1 MIYLDNA
8 ATTMRK
14 PPQVVQ
20 AVVKALESIG
30 NAGRGAYHASLDASR
45 IIYDTRVKL
54 VEFFGGDHAEQVAF
68 TANSTESLNLAI
80 KGLFYP
86 GDHIITT
93 ALEHN
98 SVLRPLSE
106 LSRSGIITLNTAV
119 PKGCLQ
125 IYNDLNHDLY
135 NLLFCVKHRPM
146 ALTKELSFLPINAR
160 DEFDVLRRQLQGED
174 FTQLYLDEELQ
185 LAEQM
190 FPPPEAEEVKRL
202 LQSRAELS
210 DVRRAAAI
218 YKLQRYSYNGN
229 GDSYGVSSCDIQ
241 RFFRDIWECSHRL
254 KDVAL
259 ENKDFESIITTHNDP
274 QTTVYCDPPYYEA
287 ERYAV
292 EFPRSD
298 HQRLHDVLAQH
309 TGFAMVS
316 YNNCDYIRRLYEDFF
331 IYEVERPNSQS
342 KKKNDIYRE
351 YIMTNYDPRVFA
363 SQMTIF
369 GDYSSD
375 GKICRLVHIPER
387 PLRT

>member
-1 MIYLDNA
+1 MVVSFRIFADGFPQA
-8 ATTMRK
+8 AAAIVPVLHQHRMCVFFRVIDGV
-14 PPQVVQ
+14 P
-20 AVVKALESIG
+20 AVLPLSCF
-30 NAGRGAYHASLDASR
+30 RGAAYICRIKRIGAGITAFFDFVQITASFSSLLLRHRS
-45 IIYDTRVKL
+45 ISFWHWCIHYKTL
-54 VEFFGGDHAEQVAF
+54 VDVFGG
-68 TANSTESLNLAI
+68 
-80 KGLFYP
+80 
-86 GDHIITT
+86 
-93 ALEHN
+93 
-98 SVLRPLSE
+98 
-106 LSRSGIITLNTAV
+106 SGIITLNTAV

>member
-1 MIYLDNA
+1 
-8 ATTMRK
+8 MRD
-14 PPQVVQ
+14 
-20 AVVKALESIG
+20 
-30 NAGRGAYHASLDASR
+30 SL
-45 IIYDTRVKL
+45 IKL
-54 VEFFGGDHAEQVAF
+54 MPWMGGKGQLMWAIQMLLPIHYKTLVDVFGG
-68 TANSTESLNLAI
+68 
-80 KGLFYP
+80 
-86 GDHIITT
+86 
-93 ALEHN
+93 
-98 SVLRPLSE
+98 
-106 LSRSGIITLNTAV
+106 SGIITLNTAV

-254 KDVAL
+254 KDVVL
-259 ENKDFESIITTHNDP
+259 ENKDFESIITAHNDP
-274 QTTVYCDPPYYEA
+274 QTTVYCDPPYPAGWLEHSYVACCGTSVQPVLERLRQNPKLNMVYLCLDNDEA
-287 ERYAV
+287 GEDACENMMEV
-292 EFPRSD
+292 LEEM
-298 HQRLHDVLAQH
+298 DV
-309 TGFAMVS
+309 
-316 YNNCDYIRRLYEDFF
+316 D
-331 IYEVERPNSQS
+331 VERLRPQG
-342 KKKNDIYRE
+342 KDWNDDLCAKR
-351 YIMTNYDPRVFA
+351 
-363 SQMTIF
+363 
-369 GDYSSD
+369 G
-375 GKICRLVHIPER
+375 GHG
-387 PLRT
+387 

>member
-1 MIYLDNA
+1 
-8 ATTMRK
+8 
-14 PPQVVQ
+14 
-20 AVVKALESIG
+20 
-30 NAGRGAYHASLDASR
+30 
-45 IIYDTRVKL
+45 
-54 VEFFGGDHAEQVAF
+54 
-68 TANSTESLNLAI
+68 
-80 KGLFYP
+80 
-86 GDHIITT
+86 
-93 ALEHN
+93 
-98 SVLRPLSE
+98 
-106 LSRSGIITLNTAV
+106 
-119 PKGCLQ
+119 
-125 IYNDLNHDLY
+125 
-135 NLLFCVKHRPM
+135 
-146 ALTKELSFLPINAR
+146 
-160 DEFDVLRRQLQGED
+160 
-174 FTQLYLDEELQ
+174 
-185 LAEQM
+185 M
-190 FPPPEAEEVKRL
+190 FPPPEAEEIKRL
-202 LQSRAELS
+202 LQSRAELA

-309 TGFAMVS
+309 RGFAMVS

>member
-1 MIYLDNA
+1 
-8 ATTMRK
+8 
-14 PPQVVQ
+14 
-20 AVVKALESIG
+20 
-30 NAGRGAYHASLDASR
+30 
-45 IIYDTRVKL
+45 
-54 VEFFGGDHAEQVAF
+54 
-68 TANSTESLNLAI
+68 
-80 KGLFYP
+80 
-86 GDHIITT
+86 
-93 ALEHN
+93 
-98 SVLRPLSE
+98 
-106 LSRSGIITLNTAV
+106 
-119 PKGCLQ
+119 
-125 IYNDLNHDLY
+125 
-135 NLLFCVKHRPM
+135 M

-174 FTQLYLDEELQ
+174 FTQMYLDEELQ

-190 FPPPEAEEVKRL
+190 FPPPEAEEIKRL

-259 ENKDFESIITTHNDP
+259 ENKDFESIITTHNDS

-309 TGFAMVS
+309 RGFAMVS

-369 GDYSSD
+369 GDYSSN

>member
-1 MIYLDNA
+1 MRMARWPTVRQRREA
-8 ATTMRK
+8 A
-14 PPQVVQ
+14 
-20 AVVKALESIG
+20 ICG
-30 NAGRGAYHASLDASR
+30 
-45 IIYDTRVKL
+45 
-54 VEFFGGDHAEQVAF
+54 
-68 TANSTESLNLAI
+68 
-80 KGLFYP
+80 
-86 GDHIITT
+86 
-93 ALEHN
+93 
-98 SVLRPLSE
+98 VLRE
-106 LSRSGIITLNTAV
+106 NGGEITISIFGKVTFV
-119 PKGCLQ
+119 GDDD
-125 IYNDLNHDLY
+125 ILY
-135 NLLFCVKHRPM
+135 DD
-146 ALTKELSFLPINAR
+146 ADAFLDCIR
-160 DEFDVLRRQLQGED
+160 
-174 FTQLYLDEELQ
+174 EEL
-185 LAEQM
+185 
-190 FPPPEAEEVKRL
+190 P
-202 LQSRAELS
+202 
-210 DVRRAAAI
+210 
-218 YKLQRYSYNGN
+218 YNGN

-369 GDYSSD
+369 GDYSSN

>member
-1 MIYLDNA
+1 
-8 ATTMRK
+8 
-14 PPQVVQ
+14 
-20 AVVKALESIG
+20 
-30 NAGRGAYHASLDASR
+30 
-45 IIYDTRVKL
+45 
-54 VEFFGGDHAEQVAF
+54 
-68 TANSTESLNLAI
+68 
-80 KGLFYP
+80 
-86 GDHIITT
+86 
-93 ALEHN
+93 
-98 SVLRPLSE
+98 
-106 LSRSGIITLNTAV
+106 
-119 PKGCLQ
+119 
-125 IYNDLNHDLY
+125 
-135 NLLFCVKHRPM
+135 
-146 ALTKELSFLPINAR
+146 
-160 DEFDVLRRQLQGED
+160 
-174 FTQLYLDEELQ
+174 
-185 LAEQM
+185 M

-241 RFFRDIWECSHRL
+241 RFFRDIWECSHHL

>member
-1 MIYLDNA
+1 
-8 ATTMRK
+8 MRDSLIK
-14 PPQVVQ
+14 LMPWVGG
-20 AVVKALESIG
+20 KAQLMWAIQMLLPT
-30 NAGRGAYHASLDASR
+30 Y
-45 IIYDTRVKL
+45 YKTL
-54 VEFFGGDHAEQVAF
+54 VDVFGG
-68 TANSTESLNLAI
+68 
-80 KGLFYP
+80 
-86 GDHIITT
+86 
-93 ALEHN
+93 
-98 SVLRPLSE
+98 
-106 LSRSGIITLNTAV
+106 SGIITLNTSV

-135 NLLFCVKHRPM
+135 NLIFCVKYRPM
-146 ALTKELSFLPINAR
+146 ALTRELSFLPVNAH
-160 DEFDVLRRQLQGED
+160 DEFDILCRQLRGED
-174 FTQLYLDEELQ
+174 FTLMYLDEELQ

-190 FPPPEAEEVKRL
+190 LPPPEAEQVKWL
-202 LQSRAELS
+202 LQSRAALS
-210 DVRRAAAI
+210 DVRRAAAF
-218 YKLQRYSYNGN
+218 YKLQRYSYNAS
-229 GDSYGVSSCDIQ
+229 GDSYGVGSCDIR
-241 RFFRDIWECSHRL
+241 RFLRDIWECSHRL
-254 KDVAL
+254 KDVVL
-259 ENKDFESIITTHNDP
+259 ENKDFEELIAARNDP
-274 QTTVYCDPPYYEA
+274 QALIYCDPPYYEA

-309 TGFAMVS
+309 RGFAMVS

-369 GDYSSD
+369 GDYSSN

>member
-1 MIYLDNA
+1 
-8 ATTMRK
+8 MRD
-14 PPQVVQ
+14 
-20 AVVKALESIG
+20 
-30 NAGRGAYHASLDASR
+30 SL
-45 IIYDTRVKL
+45 IKL
-54 VEFFGGDHAEQVAF
+54 MPWMGGKGQLMWAIQMLLPIHYKTLVDVFGG
-68 TANSTESLNLAI
+68 
-80 KGLFYP
+80 
-86 GDHIITT
+86 
-93 ALEHN
+93 
-98 SVLRPLSE
+98 
-106 LSRSGIITLNTAV
+106 SGIITLNTAV

-146 ALTKELSFLPINAR
+146 ALTKELSFLHINAC

-190 FPPPEAEEVKRL
+190 FPPPEADEVKRL

-229 GDSYGVSSCDIQ
+229 GDSYGVNSCDIQ

-259 ENKDFESIITTHNDP
+259 ENKDFESIITAHNDP

-309 TGFAMVS
+309 RGFAMVS

-351 YIMTNYDPRVFA
+351 YIMTNYDPRVFCVANDDIRRLQQRWEDMPTGAYPGTTFENLRRIYHEERNDTGQDRPDHPRQRAGGMRYGGRRSVRPDDAQPSAAYA
-363 SQMTIF
+363 S
-369 GDYSSD
+369 
-375 GKICRLVHIPER
+375 
-387 PLRT
+387 

>member
-1 MIYLDNA
+1 
-8 ATTMRK
+8 MRD
-14 PPQVVQ
+14 
-20 AVVKALESIG
+20 
-30 NAGRGAYHASLDASR
+30 SL
-45 IIYDTRVKL
+45 VKL
-54 VEFFGGDHAEQVAF
+54 MPWMGGKGQLMWAIQMLLPIHYKTLVDVFG
-68 TANSTESLNLAI
+68 
-80 KGLFYP
+80 
-86 GDHIITT
+86 
-93 ALEHN
+93 
-98 SVLRPLSE
+98 
-106 LSRSGIITLNTAV
+106 SGIITLNTAV

-369 GDYSSD
+369 GDYSSN

>member
-1 MIYLDNA
+1 
-8 ATTMRK
+8 MRD
-14 PPQVVQ
+14 
-20 AVVKALESIG
+20 
-30 NAGRGAYHASLDASR
+30 SL
-45 IIYDTRVKL
+45 IKL
-54 VEFFGGDHAEQVAF
+54 MPWMGGKGQLMWAIQMLLPIHYKTLVDVFGG
-68 TANSTESLNLAI
+68 
-80 KGLFYP
+80 
-86 GDHIITT
+86 
-93 ALEHN
+93 
-98 SVLRPLSE
+98 
-106 LSRSGIITLNTAV
+106 SGIITLNTAV

-241 RFFRDIWECSHRL
+241 RFFRDIWECSRRL

-309 TGFAMVS
+309 RGFAMVS

-351 YIMTNYDPRVFA
+351 YIMTNYAPRVFA

>member
-1 MIYLDNA
+1 MIPSA
-8 ATTMRK
+8 ACRKCAADWTRLSPDWSVRWRNLMRD
-14 PPQVVQ
+14 
-20 AVVKALESIG
+20 
-30 NAGRGAYHASLDASR
+30 SL
-45 IIYDTRVKL
+45 IKL
-54 VEFFGGDHAEQVAF
+54 MPWMGGKGQLMWAIQMLLPIHYKTLVDVFGG
-68 TANSTESLNLAI
+68 
-80 KGLFYP
+80 
-86 GDHIITT
+86 
-93 ALEHN
+93 
-98 SVLRPLSE
+98 
-106 LSRSGIITLNTAV
+106 SGIITLNTAV

-259 ENKDFESIITTHNDP
+259 ENKDFESIISTHNDP

-298 HQRLHDVLAQH
+298 HQRLHDVLVKH
-309 TGFAMVS
+309 EGFAMVS

>member
-1 MIYLDNA
+1 MKKTIQKMLMLVCLLVAVMGLSIVTAHA
-8 ATTMRK
+8 ATVTGTISGGNEYRYHEDK
-14 PPQVVQ
+14 TPVPQWGAFTSTKLKYFTRDDTGVTVPAYCMEPSVRSAGGDLSYSSTSWSSLSWNQRYAVTLALSYGYGGNYDFYGIHPDCAQLATQ
-20 AVVKALESIG
+20 AVIW
-30 NAGRGAYHASLDASR
+30 
-45 IIYDTRVKL
+45 
-54 VEFFGGDHAEQVAF
+54 EFVCG
-68 TANSTESLNLAI
+68 
-80 KGLFYP
+80 
-86 GDHIITT
+86 
-93 ALEHN
+93 
-98 SVLRPLSE
+98 
-106 LSRSGIITLNTAV
+106 
-119 PKGCLQ
+119 
-125 IYNDLNHDLY
+125 
-135 NLLFCVKHRPM
+135 
-146 ALTKELSFLPINAR
+146 
-160 DEFDVLRRQLQGED
+160 
-174 FTQLYLDEELQ
+174 YLDEELQ

-309 TGFAMVS
+309 RGFAMVS

-375 GKICRLVHIPER
+375 GKICRLMHIPER

>member
-1 MIYLDNA
+1 
-8 ATTMRK
+8 MRD
-14 PPQVVQ
+14 
-20 AVVKALESIG
+20 
-30 NAGRGAYHASLDASR
+30 SL
-45 IIYDTRVKL
+45 IKL
-54 VEFFGGDHAEQVAF
+54 MPWMGGKGQLMWAIQMLLPIHYKTLVDVFGG
-68 TANSTESLNLAI
+68 
-80 KGLFYP
+80 
-86 GDHIITT
+86 
-93 ALEHN
+93 
-98 SVLRPLSE
+98 
-106 LSRSGIITLNTAV
+106 SGIITLNTAV

-146 ALTKELSFLPINAR
+146 ALTKERAFSPSMPVMNLMCCADSCRAR
-160 DEFDVLRRQLQGED
+160 TSHSCIWMRSCSWRSRCSHRRR
-174 FTQLYLDEELQ
+174 
-185 LAEQM
+185 
-190 FPPPEAEEVKRL
+190 PEEVKRL

-309 TGFAMVS
+309 RGFAMVS

-375 GKICRLVHIPER
+375 GKICRLMHIPER